1 MSEQSSCRPDG
12 HQQVT
17 HPAEVIGVLNEAT
30 RSRVLCSVRA
40 AGRPETYMSR
50 VFALDPAANAL
61 VFDVPRAPVIARA
74 LVPGST
80 AAVEITLDHMR
91 VRFDAAVTRIGPHAG
106 TLSLFVAVPQA
117 LVRRQRRESFRI
129 AVPAAS
135 TVRLDLNRD
144 EATLTGLRLTDLSCG
159 GASLTLAGAL
169 EDFPVGRVYDGVRLV
184 LDPATHYTLAA
195 RVRHAGALRLAG
207 PASHLRIGVQFLDT
221 PAGFEPAIAHL
232 IDDIAHGRR

>member
-1 MSEQSSCRPDG
+1 MLEQTSCRADG
-12 HQQVT
+12 HQRVT

-50 VFALDPAANAL
+50 VFALDSAASTL

-106 TLSLFVAVPQA
+106 TLSLFVAMPQA
-117 LVRRQRRESFRI
+117 LVRQQRRESFRI
-129 AVPAAS
+129 AVPATSA
-135 TVRLDLNRD
+135 VRLDLNRD
-144 EATLTGLRLTDLSCG
+144 DVALTGLRLADLSCG
-159 GASLTLAGAL
+159 GASLTLSGAL
-169 EDFPVGRVYDGVRLV
+169 DEFPVGRVYEGVRLV
-184 LDPATHYTLAA
+184 LDPDLQYMLDT

-207 PASHLRIGVQFLDT
+207 PASHLRIGLQFLNT
-221 PAGFEPAIAHL
+221 PAGFESAIAHL